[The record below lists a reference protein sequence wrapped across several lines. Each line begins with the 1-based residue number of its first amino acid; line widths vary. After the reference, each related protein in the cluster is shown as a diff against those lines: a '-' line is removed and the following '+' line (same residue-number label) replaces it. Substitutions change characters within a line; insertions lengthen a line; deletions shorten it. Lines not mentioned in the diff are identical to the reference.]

1 MWRLAAA
8 LVLAAASALYDDVA
22 HVTKFT
28 TSEDAEK
35 AIFGDDAN
43 VYIIHFYQGPND
55 EGVVDEHSPT
65 ITAAFAGAAKELA
78 DLGVKA
84 ACIDVADESML
95 KIAKRFNLRTVPH
108 VVGVGAESR
117 ANPYTGK
124 IDRAVEVYEPLA
136 TRGSLTK
143 TEFKRWV
150 SSKVFPADSV
160 ARVASKDELAKV
172 PGPLAVLLTERA
184 TTSALA
190 KSLGVALRGRLSII
204 EVQSSSEL
212 GEAVHGDES
221 LPRFVA
227 SKDAMD
233 AAALK
238 TAESYEGDLRDRS
251 AVLEWLE
258 TFALKERRPA
268 SSSKKAEEAPK
279 EEGWPAG
286 YSVET
291 AATKDE
297 LEKILEREPA
307 VVAYRKGASVA
318 SFAHKVVEMDGA
330 DAITCVEVDCE
341 SFEKGPVCEGNDYVY
356 YPYGEDKTAIVEED
370 GAAAFGE
377 AALSLPVADVFP
389 VSGKPDIETFLR
401 LSVTHPDDGAAPVG
415 LVVFAKKH
423 DVSPTVRA
431 AATTLARH
439 AGVRVAQWS
448 SPSLADVAEYGVQK
462 LPALLAFYATDA
474 PEGADLPPGQKAVG
488 AAAYPRSQFGPVTF
502 MSLLSF
508 MSSFLQQVAPETAQ
522 ELIDG
527 IRESSRVDPSSMR
540 GESSASSAPTT
551 KGPTFADLNDP
562 INWEERCG
570 AKASAALCAVALLD
584 EHGRAAFADE
594 NAIAEGVAKSE
605 QPSPFAFGWVDG
617 ACHSSFA
624 ASFDVDDSKL
634 PTVIAYAPKKERY
647 AALVGR
653 YSAADVRA
661 FLRGVLRGS
670 IGTAPLRAPLNLEAA
685 DCAAVHAAKQA
696 PVEEEDALDDDFMA
710 ELLAEEAAAKK
721 ALEEEAAAESK
732 RLKEELEASKKKPD
746 APKRKKKKKKKK
758 KSSEL

>member
-1 MWRLAAA
+1 
-8 LVLAAASALYDDVA
+8 
-22 HVTKFT
+22 
-28 TSEDAEK
+28 
-35 AIFGDDAN
+35 
-43 VYIIHFYQGPND
+43 
-55 EGVVDEHSPT
+55 
-65 ITAAFAGAAKELA
+65 
-78 DLGVKA
+78 
-84 ACIDVADESML
+84 
-95 KIAKRFNLRTVPH
+95 
-108 VVGVGAESR
+108 
-117 ANPYTGK
+117 
-124 IDRAVEVYEPLA
+124 
-136 TRGSLTK
+136 
-143 TEFKRWV
+143 
-150 SSKVFPADSV
+150 
-160 ARVASKDELAKV
+160 
-172 PGPLAVLLTERA
+172 
-184 TTSALA
+184 
-190 KSLGVALRGRLSII
+190 
-204 EVQSSSEL
+204 
-212 GEAVHGDES
+212 
-221 LPRFVA
+221 
-227 SKDAMD
+227 
-233 AAALK
+233 
-238 TAESYEGDLRDRS
+238 
-251 AVLEWLE
+251 
-258 TFALKERRPA
+258 
-268 SSSKKAEEAPK
+268 
-279 EEGWPAG
+279 
-286 YSVET
+286 
-291 AATKDE
+291 
-297 LEKILEREPA
+297 
-307 VVAYRKGASVA
+307 
-318 SFAHKVVEMDGA
+318 MDGA
-330 DAITCVEVDCE
+330 DAVSCVEIDCE
-341 SFEKGPVCEGNDYVY
+341 SFEKGPVCDGDDYVY
-356 YPYGEDKTAIVEED
+356 YPYGEDKTAIVEKD

-439 AGVRVAQWS
+439 TGVRVAQWS
-448 SPSLADVAEYGVQK
+448 SPSLAEVAEYGVQK

-522 ELIDG
+522 ELTDG

-540 GESSASSAPTT
+540 GESSTSSTPAS

-562 INWEERCG
+562 AQWDERCG

-584 EHGRAAFADE
+584 EHGRSTFDDE
-594 NAIAEGVAKSE
+594 KSVAEGVAKSE

-670 IGTAPLRAPLNLEAA
+670 IGTAPLRAPLSLTEA
-685 DCAAVHAAKQA
+685 DCAAVHASRQA

-721 ALEEEAAAESK
+721 ALEEDALDDDFMAE
-732 RLKEELEASKKKPD
+732 
-746 APKRKKKKKKKK
+746 
-758 KSSEL
+758 

>member
-1 MWRLAAA
+1 MWRLSAA
-8 LVLAAASALYDDVA
+8 LVLAAASALYDDVE

-43 VYIIHFYQGPND
+43 VYVVHFYQGPND
-55 EGVVDEHSPT
+55 EGATDEHSPT

-84 ACIDVADESML
+84 ACIDVADENML

-124 IDRAVEVYEPLA
+124 IDRSVEVYEPLA

-190 KSLGVALRGRLSII
+190 KSLGVALRGRLSIV

-212 GEAVHGDES
+212 GEAVHGDEA

-227 SKDAMD
+227 SKESMD
-233 AAALK
+233 AASLK
-238 TAESYEGDLRDRS
+238 TADAFEGDLRDRS

-268 SSSKKAEEAPK
+268 SSAKKEETPQAN

-330 DAITCVEVDCE
+330 DAVSCVEVDCDG
-341 SFEKGPVCEGNDYVY
+341 FKGPVCDGDDYVY
-356 YPYGEDKTAIVEED
+356 YPYGEDKTAIVEKD

-448 SPSLADVAEYGVQK
+448 SPSLAEVAEYGVQK

-540 GESSASSAPTT
+540 GESSTSSAPTT

-562 INWEERCG
+562 AQWEERCG

-594 NAIAEGVAKSE
+594 KSIAESVAKSE

-617 ACHSSFA
+617 ACHADFA

-670 IGTAPLRAPLNLEAA
+670 IGTAPLRAPLSLTEA

-710 ELLAEEAAAKK
+710 ELLAEEAAAKA
-721 ALEEEAAAESK
+721 ALEAEAAAESK

-746 APKRKKKKKKKK
+746 APKKKKKKKKK
-758 KSSEL
+758 KKAEL